1 MKAMLEH
8 SPSAQK
14 TPLVRP
20 CVIIFAVLVSLA
32 IMGGV
37 AGGGTLGEP
46 LLLRPLVVKLA

>member
-1 MKAMLEH
+1 MKAVLEQ
-8 SPSAQK
+8 SPDAQK
-14 TPLVRP
+14 SATIRP

-46 LLLRPLVVKLA
+46 LVLRPLVVQLA